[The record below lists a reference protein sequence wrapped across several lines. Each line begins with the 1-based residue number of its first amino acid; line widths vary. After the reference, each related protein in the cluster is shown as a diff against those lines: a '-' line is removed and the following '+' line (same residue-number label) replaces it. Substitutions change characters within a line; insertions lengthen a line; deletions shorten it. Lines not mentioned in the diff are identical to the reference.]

1 MLRLLVLLLVLL
13 NAAYFA
19 WSQGMLRA
27 YGWAPA
33 EQREPQRL
41 TQQIR
46 PEAVHI
52 LSTEEVRQMEQAAL
66 APPKPPKPPECLQ
79 AGLFDEAQTETLR
92 KALEG
97 ALPAGAW
104 VLETTVEPAR
114 WIVYLGKF
122 SNQAALEKRRAELL
136 KLKLKPQPL
145 EKAEL
150 EPGLSLGSYETQA
163 QAQAELKNLQRRGV
177 RTARVVQEKA
187 ELRQSQLRI
196 GAVDEALRPK
206 LDALKPALGDKPL
219 SACGK

>member
-1 MLRLLVLLLVLL
+1 MLRLLVLLLVLV

-41 TQQIR
+41 AQQIR

-52 LSTEEVRQMEQAAL
+52 LSTEEVRRLEQAAQT
-66 APPKPPKPPECLQ
+66 PPKPPECLQ

-104 VLETTVEPAR
+104 ALETTVEPAR

-122 SNQAALEKRRAELL
+122 SSNAALERRRAELL

-145 EKAEL
+145 ENAEL
-150 EPGLSLGSYETQA
+150 EPGLSLGSFETQA

-177 RTARVVQEKA
+177 RTARVVQETP
-187 ELRQSQLRI
+187 ERRQSQLKI
-196 GAVDEALRPK
+196 PAADEALKPK

-219 SACGK
+219 HSCGK